1 MITIEVHNNNID
13 RALRDLKR
21 KVKDS
26 GLFLELRKKE
36 FYTKPSEIRR
46 EIQAKAKTRAKYQ
59 DLREKI
65 DNNY

>member
-1 MITIEVHNNNID
+1 VITIEVHNNNID

>member
-46 EIQAKAKTRAKYQ
+46 EMQARAKTRAKYQ
-59 DLREKI
+59 NLREKI
-65 DNNY
+65 DNNH

>member
-1 MITIEVHNNNID
+1 MIEIEVHNNNID

-21 KVKDS
+21 QVKDT
-26 GLFLELRKKE
+26 GLFLALRKNE

-46 EIQAKAKTRAKYQ
+46 EIQARAKTRAKYQ

-65 DNNY
+65 DNNH

>member
-1 MITIEVHNNNID
+1 MIDVEVHNNNID

-46 EIQAKAKTRAKYQ
+46 EVRARARTRAKYQ
-59 DLREKI
+59 DLKEKI

>member
-1 MITIEVHNNNID
+1 VITIEVHNNNID

-46 EIQAKAKTRAKYQ
+46 EMQARAKTRAKYQ
-59 DLREKI
+59 NLREKI
-65 DNNY
+65 DNNH

>member
-65 DNNY
+65 DNNH